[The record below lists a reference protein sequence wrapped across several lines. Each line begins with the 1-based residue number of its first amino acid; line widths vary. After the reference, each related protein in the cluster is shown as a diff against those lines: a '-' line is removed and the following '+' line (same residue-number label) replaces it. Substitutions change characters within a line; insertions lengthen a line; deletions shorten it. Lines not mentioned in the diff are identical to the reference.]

1 MTWFF
6 IMNKKSNDENP
17 ELFEQEEIHSSND
30 GDLGQDIIVLDED
43 IEIELEEDE
52 NISEEEISNIIIEGE
67 ISDSLK
73 LYLNSISKIDLLT
86 SEEEKELAKQIKA
99 GDRRSKELMIQA
111 NLRLVISIARK
122 YRNSKLSFLDLIQE
136 GNIGLMKAVDKF
148 DYTKGYR
155 FSTYATWWI
164 RQSITRAIANNE
176 RDIRLP
182 LHIIEIIKK
191 IKKASHK
198 LFGRLG
204 RDPTIKEIS
213 EETQLSIKKI
223 RSVQDAVK
231 TTIPTSTPVFEN
243 SNQTLED
250 IIQDMSDESDISK
263 ADYNF
268 LVQDMGKLMSI
279 LNTREQEVISLRYG
293 IMDGTSQSLS
303 SIGRELGIT
312 RETARQ
318 IEKKSLLK
326 LREQA
331 FKLGMDDYLSAT

>member
-1 MTWFF
+1 
-6 IMNKKSNDENP
+6 MNKKSNEEKP
-17 ELFEQEEIHSSND
+17 ELFENEEINSSDIN
-30 GDLGQDIIVLDED
+30 DLGEDIIVLDED
-43 IEIELEEDE
+43 IEVEVDDE
-52 NISEEEISNIIIEGE
+52 TEVSEAEIANIVIEGE
-67 ISDSLK
+67 VSDSLK

-86 SEEEKELAKQIKA
+86 SEEEKDLAKRIKS
-99 GDRRSKELMIQA
+99 GDKKAKEKMIQA

-148 DYTKGYR
+148 DHTKGYR

-164 RQSITRAIANNE
+164 RQSITRSIANNE

-191 IKKASHK
+191 IKKASHS

-223 RSVQDAVK
+223 RSIQDAVK
-231 TTIPTSTPVFEN
+231 TTVQTSTPVFEN
-243 SNQTLED
+243 SNQTIED

-293 IMDGTSQSLS
+293 IMDGNSQSLS

-326 LREQA
+326 LRDQA
-331 FKLGMDDYLSAT
+331 FRLGMDDYLSAT

>member
-1 MTWFF
+1 
-6 IMNKKSNDENP
+6 MNKKSNEEKP
-17 ELFEQEEIHSSND
+17 ELFENEEINTSNEND
-30 GDLGQDIIVLDED
+30 FGEDIIVLDED
-43 IEIELEEDE
+43 IEVEVDDE
-52 NISEEEISNIIIEGE
+52 TEVSEAEIANIAIEGE
-67 ISDSLK
+67 VSDSLK

-86 SEEEKELAKQIKA
+86 SEEEKDLAKRIKA
-99 GDRRSKELMIQA
+99 GDRKAKEKMIQA

-136 GNIGLMKAVDKF
+136 GNIGLMKAVEKF
-148 DYTKGYR
+148 DHTKGYR

-164 RQSITRAIANNE
+164 RQSITRSIANNE

-191 IKKASHK
+191 IKKASHS

-223 RSVQDAVK
+223 RSIQDAVK
-231 TTIPTSTPVFEN
+231 TTIQTSTPVFEN
-243 SNQTLED
+243 SNQTIED

-293 IMDGTSQSLS
+293 IMDGNSQSLS

-326 LREQA
+326 LRDQA
-331 FKLGMDDYLSAT
+331 FKLGMDDYLSTT

>member
-1 MTWFF
+1 
-6 IMNKKSNDENP
+6 MNKKSNEEKP
-17 ELFEQEEIHSSND
+17 ELFENEEINTSDEN
-30 GDLGQDIIVLDED
+30 DLGEDIIVIDE
-43 IEIELEEDE
+43 EIEVEVDDE
-52 NISEEEISNIIIEGE
+52 TEVSEAEIANIAIEGE
-67 ISDSLK
+67 VSDSLK

-86 SEEEKELAKQIKA
+86 SEEEKDLAKRIKA
-99 GDRRSKELMIQA
+99 GDRKAKEKMIQA

-148 DYTKGYR
+148 DHTKGYR

-164 RQSITRAIANNE
+164 RQSITRSIANNE

-191 IKKASHK
+191 IKKASHS

-223 RSVQDAVK
+223 RSIQDAVK
-231 TTIPTSTPVFEN
+231 TTIQTSTPVFEN
-243 SNQTLED
+243 SNQTIED

-293 IMDGTSQSLS
+293 IMDGNSQSLS

-326 LREQA
+326 LRDQA
-331 FKLGMDDYLSAT
+331 FKLGMDDYLSTT